1 MFAYIIVDFE
11 LTGILLAPR
20 SIFLIVFL
28 IDTFLIGL
36 SRFGYRIIRRFIRG
50 DNIQFKKKKRVL
62 VYGAGE
68 AGAIIIK
75 EMKSHHEMKSTPIA
89 IIDDDASLTGRKING
104 VPILGTGKDIVTV
117 IDSRNIEE
125 VIIAIPSMKR
135 KEINEVYNICGDLG
149 VLVKILPSVSQL
161 INDTVSIKEIRDVSI
176 EDLLGRDPIELDNTK
191 VFDYVKG
198 RVVLI
203 TGAGGSIGSELSRQ
217 IASYMPDRLIL
228 LDNYEN
234 NLYEINNELK
244 NKYKE
249 LDLVAIIANVREK
262 HRMETLFE
270 KYKPEVVFHAAA
282 HKHVPLMEDN
292 PTEAVKNN
300 VFGTLNLVEAAHKN
314 RVRRFLFISTDK
326 AVNPTNIMGAT
337 KRMAEMIIQAF
348 NGKSPTEYVA
358 VRFGNVLGSNGSVIP
373 LFKKQIEEGGPV
385 TVTHK
390 DVIRYFMT
398 IPEAVALVLQAGGM
412 ASGGEVFVLDM
423 GEPVKIFDLAKN
435 LIRLSG
441 FEPEEDIE
449 IKVTGL
455 RPGEKLYE
463 ELLMDEEG
471 LKTTQNEKIFIA
483 KPTFSDVDYLLQE
496 IDCLKEMVILH
507 SDDVKDYIKNIVPTY
522 KMVDDKREE
531 SQQKNDEQRSRIA
544 ADVVKIRNDINHLFK
559 RDSKS
564 KHSHLSDKLISS
576 SKILC
581 NGIPKV
587 SFGNESSKAFQTAKD
602 SLNDTRDKLACY
614 VDEGIIS
621 EEDFKKLANKIDG
634 TSTSLKQY
642 IEKH

>member
-1 MFAYIIVDFE
+1 MEICSIYELISIGLAAAFTNLVMFAYIIVDFE

-28 IDTFLIGL
+28 IDTFLIGI

-471 LKTTQNEKIFIA
+471 LKTTQNEKIFVA
-483 KPTFSDVDYLLQE
+483 KPTIFRCRLS
-496 IDCLKEMVILH
+496 ITG
-507 SDDVKDYIKNIVPTY
+507 N
-522 KMVDDKREE
+522 R
-531 SQQKNDEQRSRIA
+531 
-544 ADVVKIRNDINHLFK
+544 LFK
-559 RDSKS
+559 R
-564 KHSHLSDKLISS
+564 
-576 SKILC
+576 
-581 NGIPKV
+581 NG
-587 SFGNESSKAFQTAKD
+587 NLT
-602 SLNDTRDKLACY
+602 
-614 VDEGIIS
+614 
-621 EEDFKKLANKIDG
+621 
-634 TSTSLKQY
+634 
-642 IEKH
+642 

>member
-262 HRMETLFE
+262 HRIKTLFE

-621 EEDFKKLANKIDG
+621 EEEFKKLANKIDG